1 MCVLP
6 PAPDIGSDG
15 TDTNNQV
22 VRTLDELAQ
31 KTEDLASC
39 TQDALAYTSAITQVS
54 DALARTLPPPTNP
67 ASRFDRKTSA
77 RGPSPIK
84 ATNPILHRQGAKDP
98 ALEILGY
105 YGIRIPTESGTDP
118 EAVSQALRSAVL
130 ERQSR
135 LRDLSKST
143 ELSIAAQVAESINT
157 AEEELQNLMG
167 ALNAYSPYSTV
178 HLADSKVKQRLEHL
192 DHDIEELG
200 DGIKRLD
207 VDRLAKAEHD
217 RLSAAL
223 GASLV

>member
-1 MCVLP
+1 ME
-6 PAPDIGSDG
+6 AD
-15 TDTNNQV
+15 TDDKV

-54 DALARTLPPPTNP
+54 EALTKTLPPPTQP
-67 ASRFDRKTSA
+67 PSRLDRKPST
-77 RGPSPIK
+77 RGASPTK
-84 ATNPILHRQGAKDP
+84 SMNPILHRQGVKDP

-105 YGIRIPTESGTDP
+105 YGVRIPTESGSDP

-135 LRDLSKST
+135 LQDLSKST
-143 ELSIAAQVAESINT
+143 ELSVAAQVAESVNL
-157 AEEELQNLMG
+157 AEAELQTLMK
-167 ALNAYSPYSTV
+167 ALYAYSPYTTV

-192 DHDIEELG
+192 DHDIENLG

-207 VDRLAKAEHD
+207 VDRLAKAEQA

-223 GASLV
+223 GASLG